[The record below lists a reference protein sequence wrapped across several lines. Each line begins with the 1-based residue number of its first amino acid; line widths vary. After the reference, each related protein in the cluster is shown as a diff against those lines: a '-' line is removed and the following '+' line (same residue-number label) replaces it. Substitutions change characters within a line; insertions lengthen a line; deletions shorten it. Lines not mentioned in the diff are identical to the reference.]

1 MLGSYVLAS
10 DDRAVAAAGTLEAR
24 LTATGLPLENLL
36 PVADAD
42 GQAGTSAGKLDRT
55 GS

>member
-10 DDRAVAAAGTLEAR
+10 DDRAVAAAGTLETRLAAR
-24 LTATGLPLENLL
+24 GLPLANLL

-42 GQAGTSAGKLDRT
+42 GQPGVSAGVA
-55 GS
+55 